1 MGNIITTNDGA
12 NHILFDYDDFTDL
25 IREQMGTEAERWL
38 SDYIADMYG
47 DAETIDAIVDEYEK
61 ELEQLRE
68 NYHKV
73 MEELRAEAEKLAGLI
88 CEKDLDRSA
97 ISNTAGRIGKLTWR
111 EVNRR

>member
-47 DAETIDAIVDEYEK
+47 DAETIDAIVDVYEK
-61 ELEQLRE
+61 ELEQLYYQVADWKSLYEHPSGSGESTQILSER
-68 NYHKV
+68 NDS
-73 MEELRAEAEKLAGLI
+73 AGSVSHTDV
-88 CEKDLDRSA
+88 KKA
-97 ISNTAGRIGKLTWR
+97 
-111 EVNRR
+111 V